1 MQLLEKLVMS
11 VSPSGRESEIRSII
25 EAELKSVCDEIFTD
39 TLGNLICHK
48 KGNGKKL
55 MFAAHMD
62 EIGFMVNYI
71 DEKGFLRFSPIGGV
85 TKYNTINSAIQFVN
99 GTKGKISYENKENPS
114 NVSFE
119 KMYMDIG
126 ANSKEAAE
134 NVVQIGDMAV
144 YDGNF
149 SLIGDR
155 IMGKA
160 LDDRAGC
167 WALIRAMQNLG
178 ETESDIF
185 AVFTVQEEVGLRGA
199 KTAANLINPDLAI
212 AIDVSNVGDTPESL
226 ELNLSLGEGP
236 AIKMKDASF
245 IIHPSVKNFML
256 DVAKESKIPYQL
268 EAASYGG
275 TDAGAIHLTGGG
287 VPSGT
292 ISIPTRY
299 IHSANEII
307 DRKDLESTALFVQK
321 LAQMPVNNYTLSK

>member
-1 MQLLEKLVMS
+1 MKLLEKLVMS
-11 VSPSGRESEIRSII
+11 VSPSGRENAIRKIVQSEL
-25 EAELKSVCDEIFTD
+25 ESVCDDIYTD

-48 KGNGKKL
+48 KGSGKKL
-55 MFAAHMD
+55 MLAAHMD

-71 DEKGFLRFSPIGGV
+71 DENGFLRFSTVGGV
-85 TKYNTINSAIQFVN
+85 TKYNSINSAVEFEN

-114 NVSFE
+114 TVGFE

-126 ANSKEAAE
+126 ADSRELAE
-134 NVVQIGDMAV
+134 SAVQIGDMAV
-144 YDGNF
+144 YSGNF
-149 SLIGDR
+149 ALNGKR
-155 IMGKA
+155 IMAKA

-167 WALIRAMQNLG
+167 WTLIRAMQYSK
-178 ETESDIF
+178 ETDNDVY

-226 ELNLSLGEGP
+226 ELNLRLGKGP

-245 IIHPSVKNFML
+245 IIHESAKKILL
-256 DVAKESKIPYQL
+256 DCAKEAAIPYQL

-275 TDAGAIHLTGGG
+275 TDAGAIHLSGGG
-287 VPSGT
+287 IASGT

-299 IHSANEII
+299 IHSANEVI
-307 DRKDLESTALFVQK
+307 DKEDLENTAKFIQK
-321 LAQMPVNNYTLSK
+321 IIETSIKNYIL

>member
-1 MQLLEKLVMS
+1 M
-11 VSPSGRESEIRSII
+11 
-25 EAELKSVCDEIFTD
+25 
-39 TLGNLICHK
+39 N
-48 KGNGKKL
+48 
-55 MFAAHMD
+55 
-62 EIGFMVNYI
+62 
-71 DEKGFLRFSPIGGV
+71 
-85 TKYNTINSAIQFVN
+85 
-99 GTKGKISYENKENPS
+99 
-114 NVSFE
+114 
-119 KMYMDIG
+119 
-126 ANSKEAAE
+126 
-134 NVVQIGDMAV
+134 
-144 YDGNF
+144 DGNF

-167 WALIRAMQNLG
+167 WALIHAIQNLR
-178 ETESDIF
+178 ETENDIF

-199 KTAANLINPDLAI
+199 KTAANLINPDMAI

-226 ELNLSLGEGP
+226 ALNLSLGDGP

-256 DVAKESKIPYQL
+256 DAAKESNIPYQL

-287 VPSGT
+287 ILSGT

-307 DRKDLESTALFVQK
+307 DRKDLENTALFVQK